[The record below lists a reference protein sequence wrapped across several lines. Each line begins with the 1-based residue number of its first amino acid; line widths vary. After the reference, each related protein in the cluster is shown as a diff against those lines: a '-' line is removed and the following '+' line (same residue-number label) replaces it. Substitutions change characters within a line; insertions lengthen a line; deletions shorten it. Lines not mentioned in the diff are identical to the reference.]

1 MLRLLQLPARAHQ
14 SLREKKKLRCTRIR
28 TVAWIMLRLV
38 SETYAIKL
46 SLLVL
51 IKECFDIKNNKIF
64 LCCLY
69 SFVGSIFSLYYIMVT
84 HPFY

>member
-38 SETYAIKL
+38 SETNAIKL
-46 SLLVL
+46 SSLVW
-51 IKECFDIKNNKIF
+51 ICFNIKNNKMIYVAF
-64 LCCLY
+64 IHL
-69 SFVGSIFSLYYIMVT
+69 
-84 HPFY
+84 